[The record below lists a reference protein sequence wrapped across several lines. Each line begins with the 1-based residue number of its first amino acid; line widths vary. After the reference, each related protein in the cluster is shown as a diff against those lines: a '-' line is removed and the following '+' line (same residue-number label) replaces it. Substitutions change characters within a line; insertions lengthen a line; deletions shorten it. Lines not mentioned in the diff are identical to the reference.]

1 MKEPTSP
8 FALYGQLMT
17 TYVNACLKANRAWF
31 ESAAAFA
38 SAFAPLPPAR
48 AAAPAEPPAAR
59 GAPADLAVAAFE
71 APPDVSV
78 AAPVIASMEV
88 SSLAHALEPVVAFT
102 QAPAIEPGSTAPA
115 VKSVPSASGQPVS
128 SAAAA
133 DPDILAAVREVV
145 QLAPESA
152 TPPAPKSAATASPKR
167 GRRAGLRRKP

>member
-38 SAFAPLPPAR
+38 SAFAPLRPAR
-48 AAAPAEPPAAR
+48 AVAPAEPPAAR
-59 GAPADLAVAAFE
+59 VAPADLAVAAFE

-78 AAPVIASMEV
+78 AAPVIASVEV
-88 SSLAHALEPVVAFT
+88 SSLAHVL
-102 QAPAIEPGSTAPA
+102 EPGSTTPA
-115 VKSVPSASGQPVS
+115 VEPVPSANGQPVS
-128 SAAAA
+128 SAGAA

-167 GRRAGLRRKP
+167 GRRTGLRRKP